1 MAALHHISAHFL
13 HVFNFGQAFSDDTG
27 SSGQESPLSEG
38 AEGIVFTAQP
48 LTTSQQHQQL
58 QMASGNGKPSSL
70 HGGHQKGSVQ
80 TVLRNTPKTI
90 PKLVNMNATTVGQTK
105 PRAQSTSHVNS
116 QSMQYSSRVAGSVKQ
131 TPALTT
137 NQHTPK
143 QDTVKPP
150 LRSAT
155 VPSHMASGVS
165 HTRVSP
171 HKKKSGRQA
180 KHNHTTGP
188 LEEVV
193 PEQPLPRKL
202 FSSESQRDGSSG
214 VNLDNVCLQNLFS
227 QSLPAPLE
235 RNSVGNVSLTG
246 TLAPIKP
253 MSLAEIEKQM
263 SDEVPSPD
271 KITPFS
277 LIPSHSTPGSTT
289 GILSSSAPEGE
300 RSKLLQPSAF
310 SATPSTSTGATPSS
324 VSATPSGLTLKS
336 DQHHFSTSASVS
348 VSVEPPTPGLTNGVF
363 PNVPPLMH
371 SAGMRAPPVTAS
383 TVQQITQT
391 QSVVAESQGER
402 GKNGRGSPM
411 GKNGRGS
418 PMGKDGRG
426 SPMGKRGGG
435 KGGKT
440 SRGGSR
446 SPGPERSRT
455 TPSPQSGQDVGVTP
469 SRSFSV
475 PVHVRD
481 LEYVN
486 LYAATCTFRFPCF

>member
-1 MAALHHISAHFL
+1 M
-13 HVFNFGQAFSDDTG
+13 
-27 SSGQESPLSEG
+27 
-38 AEGIVFTAQP
+38 FTAQP
-48 LTTSQQHQQL
+48 LTTPQQHQHLQL
-58 QMASGNGKPSSL
+58 ASGNGKPSSL

-90 PKLVNMNATTVGQTK
+90 PKLVNMNASTVGPTK
-105 PRAQSTSHVNS
+105 PRTQSASHVNS
-116 QSMQYSSRVAGSVKQ
+116 QSMQYSSRVARSVKQ
-131 TPALTT
+131 SPALTT

-155 VPSHMASGVS
+155 VPCHMVSG
-165 HTRVSP
+165 VSP
-171 HKKKSGRQA
+171 HKKKPGRQA

-202 FSSESQRDGSSG
+202 FSSEAQRDGNSG
-214 VNLDNVCLQNLFS
+214 VNSDNVCLQNLFS

-235 RNSVGNVSLTG
+235 RSSTGSVSLTG

-263 SDEVPSPD
+263 NDEVPSPD
-271 KITPFS
+271 KTTPFS
-277 LIPSHSTPGSTT
+277 LIPSHSTSGSTT
-289 GILSSSAPEGE
+289 GILSSLAPE
-300 RSKLLQPSAF
+300 SKLLQPSAF
-310 SATPSTSTGATPSS
+310 SATPPTGTAATQPPAAVHSAADRNRSSS
-324 VSATPSGLTLKS
+324 VSVTSSSGLTLKS
-336 DQHHFSTSASVS
+336 DLDRSSTTASVS
-348 VSVEPPTPGLTNGVF
+348 VSVEPPTPGVSGLMNGVF

-371 SAGMRAPPVTAS
+371 SAGMRAPPVTTS

-391 QSVVAESQGER
+391 QSAVASAKESQGER

-418 PMGKDGRG
+418 PMGK
-426 SPMGKRGGG
+426 RGGG

-440 SRGGSR
+440 SRGSSR

-469 SRSFSV
+469 SRSYSL
-475 PVHVRD
+475 PGHVRD
-481 LEYVN
+481 LLHMYIVYSMSKEECNNVM
-486 LYAATCTFRFPCF
+486 TCASH

>member
-1 MAALHHISAHFL
+1 M
-13 HVFNFGQAFSDDTG
+13 
-27 SSGQESPLSEG
+27 
-38 AEGIVFTAQP
+38 FTAQP
-48 LTTSQQHQQL
+48 LTTSQPHQHLQL
-58 QMASGNGKPSSL
+58 ASGNGKPSSL

-80 TVLRNTPKTI
+80 SVLRNTPKTI
-90 PKLVNMNATTVGQTK
+90 PKLVNMNASTVGPTK
-105 PRAQSTSHVNS
+105 PRTQSTSHVNS

-131 TPALTT
+131 SPASTTNQKTPVLTT

-155 VPSHMASGVS
+155 VPCHMVSG
-165 HTRVSP
+165 VSP
-171 HKKKSGRQA
+171 HKKKPGRQA

-202 FSSESQRDGSSG
+202 FSSEAQREGSSG
-214 VNLDNVCLQNLFS
+214 VNSDNVCLQNLFS
-227 QSLPAPLE
+227 QSLPSPLE
-235 RNSVGNVSLTG
+235 RNSTGSVSLTC

-271 KITPFS
+271 KTTPFS
-277 LIPSHSTPGSTT
+277 LIPSHSTSGSTT
-289 GILSSSAPEGE
+289 AILSSSAPE
-300 RSKLLQPSAF
+300 SKLLQPSAF
-310 SATPSTSTGATPSS
+310 SATPPTGTAATPPPAVHSAADRNRSSS
-324 VSATPSGLTLKS
+324 VSVTPSSGLTLKS
-336 DQHHFSTSASVS
+336 DLDRSSTTASIF
-348 VSVEPPTPGLTNGVF
+348 VSVEPPTPGVSSLMNGVF

-371 SAGMRAPPVTAS
+371 SAGMRAPPVTTS

-391 QSVVAESQGER
+391 QSAVASAKESKGER

-411 GKNGRGS
+411 GKN
-418 PMGKDGRG
+418 GRG

-469 SRSFSV
+469 SRSFSL
-475 PVHVRD
+475 PGHVR
-481 LEYVN
+481 N
-486 LYAATCTFRFPCF
+486 LLYMYIVYSMSKEECNNIMTCVTH